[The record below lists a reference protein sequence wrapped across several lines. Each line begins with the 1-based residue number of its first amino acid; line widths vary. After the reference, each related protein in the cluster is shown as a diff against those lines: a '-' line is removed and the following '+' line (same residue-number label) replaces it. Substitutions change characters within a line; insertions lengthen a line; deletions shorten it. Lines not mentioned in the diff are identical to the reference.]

1 METLNKEIQAS
12 IGPKDAVTR
21 LKDGNQRFLHN
32 KKTERD
38 LLIQVE
44 KTGSG
49 QFPFAA
55 LLSCIDSRVPAEL
68 VFDQGIGDIF
78 NVRVAGNIVNEDVLG
93 SLEYSCKVAG
103 SKLVL
108 VLGHTRCGA
117 VTSACK
123 HVELGN
129 ITPLLSKIQ
138 PAVSSVVKGDLTPEV
153 IEEVAVKNVENSIEQ
168 IRKDSPILK
177 KMEDNGEI
185 VIAGAIYDVATGSV
199 EFL

>member
-1 METLNKEIQAS
+1 METLTKEIQAS
-12 IGPKDAVTR
+12 IRPNDAVTR
-21 LKDGNQRFLHN
+21 LKDGNKRFLQN

-44 KTGSG
+44 KTGGG

-78 NVRVAGNIVNEDVLG
+78 NVRVAGNIVNEDILG

-103 SKLVL
+103 SRLVL

-129 ITPLLSKIQ
+129 ITPLLDKIQ
-138 PAVSSVVKGDLTPEV
+138 PAVGSVVKGDLTPEL

-177 KMEDNGEI
+177 EMEDNGEI
-185 VIAGAIYDVATGSV
+185 VIAGAIYDVVSGAV